1 LATGAT
7 MRAAAMALRK
17 LGPAK
22 IVIAVPVAS
31 PEVCDEFRA
40 EVDEIVCGMTPDPFY
55 AVGLWYEDFS
65 PTSDEEVRELLERA
79 RRRSDARQPQQV
91 MNAGGPARSATR

>member
-1 LATGAT
+1 
-7 MRAAAMALRK
+7 MAAAVLAY
-17 LGPAK
+17 PVAK

-79 RRRSDARQPQQV
+79 RRRSSARQEQQM
-91 MNAGGPARSATR
+91 MNASEPARSATR